1 MNPRRRRLG
10 FVLAVAIAGL
20 AVAIAALPLLQSDRP
35 GELTGPSIVP
45 RPIFIALLLSLPA
58 GVAAIAA
65 LRGSRPM
72 FVAAGVLCLF
82 ESFIAFSGVTLGLL
96 LPGFLLIAV
105 GVTGS
110 SADSQRPVPR
120 RAWLAGML
128 VVGLGIAA
136 WIAPFATTQ
145 EVCWIARIGPDGEP
159 VYTTIPNTGTLTV
172 GLDDLGSGCDGGAF
186 TIEGLLLAGVLGIGA
201 LAFAAWGA
209 NVGQQSVVSGE
220 PGSAG

>member
-1 MNPRRRRLG
+1 MNARRRRLG

-20 AVAIAALPLLQSDRP
+20 AVAIAALPLLQSGRP

-45 RPIFIALLLSLPA
+45 RPLFIALLLGLPA

-82 ESFIAFSGVTLGLL
+82 ESLIAFSGVTLGLL
-96 LPGFLLIAV
+96 LPGFLLIAL
-105 GVTGS
+105 GVTHS
-110 SADSQRPVPR
+110 STEPQLVPR
-120 RAWLAGML
+120 RAWFAGML

-145 EVCWIARIGPDGEP
+145 EVCWIARPGPYGEP
-159 VYTTIPNTGTLTV
+159 VYTIIPNTDTLTA
-172 GLDDLGSGCDGGAF
+172 GLGDLGSGCDSGAF
-186 TIEGLLLAGVLGIGA
+186 TLEGLLLAGVLGIGA
-201 LAFAAWGA
+201 LAFAGLGA
-209 NVGQQSVVSGE
+209 GVGQQSVVIA
-220 PGSAG
+220 GSAM